1 MPLLDSDDPLAQPVP
16 ENQNTQTVLGE
27 GRKTLQDISDP
38 AERSDPRGRKS
49 VGQGKGKVILSMS
62 REAAAAESAGAPLQ
76 QFGEVAEAISAT
88 TKKLEKAALLG
99 NYFKELNDADL
110 TRAARY
116 FAGHQFALSDSRT
129 TNVGGSTIS
138 QALCQATG
146 LSMEDLAPRYVRL
159 GDAGET
165 AYEAVKEA
173 KHGIQ
178 LPAITLAE
186 IESIITRLSETRGTR
201 NKTALL
207 ARVIHQASP
216 LEAKYLVKLLASD
229 LRIGLKEGLV
239 EDALARCFARPLSDV
254 AHANMLLGDI
264 GEAAVRARNSD
275 LRNIEMRLFHP
286 IKFMLATPAADLSD
300 IARTMPA
307 EFFVED
313 KFDGI
318 RAQAHVKDA
327 RIAIYSRTMDEITH
341 RFPELIEPLRDLPTD
356 VVIDGEIVPAQGER
370 ILPFSE
376 LQKRLGRKTI
386 GKDLLSEVPVILVA
400 YDLLY
405 ADGRVLINESLRE
418 RREILN
424 TLVPKQG
431 TVRLSIAKRFKAVA
445 PLDDEFTNAR
455 GRGNEGLMIKSPA
468 SLYKPGRRGRDW
480 LKLKRAIATLD
491 VVVTAVEV
499 GHGKRRHLLSDYT
512 FAVRRSGQNNEL
524 LNIGKAY
531 SGLTDVELA
540 ELTQWFQAHTLQE
553 FGHGRVR
560 LVEPTIVI
568 EVTFDR
574 VQESKRHKSGYAL
587 RFPRIL
593 RVRTDKNP
601 EDVDTLET
609 VQRLVEANQSPDPDQ
624 DDARSS

>member
-1 MPLLDSDDPLAQPVP
+1 
-16 ENQNTQTVLGE
+16 
-27 GRKTLQDISDP
+27 
-38 AERSDPRGRKS
+38 
-49 VGQGKGKVILSMS
+49 MS
-62 REAAAAESAGAPLQ
+62 RKATPAGEPAGAALQ

-88 TKKLEKAALLG
+88 TKKLEKTALLG
-99 NYFKELNDADL
+99 NYFKELNDPDL
-110 TRAARY
+110 ARAARY

-129 TNVGGSTIS
+129 TNVGGSIIS
-138 QALCQATG
+138 EALCQATG
-146 LSMEDLAPRYVRL
+146 FGMEDLAPRYVRL

-186 IESIITRLSETRGTR
+186 TESIITRLSETRGTR

-207 ARVIHQASP
+207 ATVLHQASP
-216 LEAKYLVKLLASD
+216 LEAKYLIKLLAGD

-239 EDALARCFARPLSDV
+239 EDAIARCFARPLPDV

-264 GEAAVRARNSD
+264 GEAAVRARKSD
-275 LRNIEMRLFHP
+275 LLNIEMRLFHP

-318 RAQAHVKDA
+318 RAQAHIKDA
-327 RIAIYSRTMDEITH
+327 RVSIYSRTMDEITH
-341 RFPELIEPLRDLPTD
+341 RFPELIEPLRSLSTD

-386 GKDLLSEVPVILVA
+386 GKDLMSEVPVILVA
-400 YDLLY
+400 YDVLY
-405 ADGRVLINESLRE
+405 ADGRVLINETLE
-418 RREILN
+418 KRREILN
-424 TLVPKQG
+424 RLVPKQG
-431 TVRLSIAKRFKAVA
+431 TVRLSIAKEFKKVA
-445 PLDDEFTNAR
+445 LLDDEFTNAR

-468 SLYKPGRRGRDW
+468 SLYKPGRRGREW

-512 FAVRRSGQNNEL
+512 FAVRRSEQSHEL

-540 ELTQWFQAHTLQE
+540 ELTEWFQAHTLQE

-560 LVEPTIVI
+560 LVEPKIVI

-609 VQRLVEANQSPDPDQ
+609 VQRLVEANHSPDP
-624 DDARSS
+624 APEESRSS